1 MKKVLCLINYQWE
14 GYRILMFDFENEND
28 GQRNAIVATEGSV
41 LITAG
46 SGTGKT
52 YTLVQRTI
60 YLIVEC
66 IVKPEN
72 IFIATFTEK
81 AGTFY
86 RAGYIEAWGRGI
98 QKICEACEELGA
110 PMPEYILM
118 GDDLTVNFQLLKVLP
133 YLNLRRQNA
142 KMAD

>member
-14 GYRILMFDFENEND
+14 GYRILMFDFENAND

-46 SGTGKT
+46 SETGKT
-52 YTLVQRTI
+52 HTLVQRTI

-81 AGTFY
+81 AALG
-86 RAGYIEAWGRGI
+86 GHVLSGRI
-98 QKICEACEELGA
+98 
-110 PMPEYILM
+110 Y
-118 GDDLTVNFQLLKVLP
+118 
-133 YLNLRRQNA
+133 
-142 KMAD
+142 